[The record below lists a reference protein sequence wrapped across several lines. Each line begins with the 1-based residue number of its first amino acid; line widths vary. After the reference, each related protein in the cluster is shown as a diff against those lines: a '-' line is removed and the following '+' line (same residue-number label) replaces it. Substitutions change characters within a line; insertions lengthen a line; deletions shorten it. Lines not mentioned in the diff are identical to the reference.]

1 MSFDL
6 LRDYQRPHAEHLLK
20 VLKTNRAALDGS
32 DTGTGKTFV
41 ACAIAKA
48 MGVVPRVLCPL
59 SVTESWKRAGA
70 YIGVDLEVT
79 NYEKARGPSRR
90 VNYHHPRIFGPN
102 FRRHTESDLGVEVH
116 WAKGSSW
123 QWKSE
128 VELAIFDEVDRCGG
142 ATSLHSKMLIAA
154 RRQFRHLLLL
164 SATAASEPQHLK
176 ALGFALGLF
185 ELKGFKWWMLKHGCE
200 PGVFGGIVFS
210 EDPEE
215 QERAMLKIHK
225 ALYPSRGSRLRK
237 SEIPGFPETQIDVRM
252 LEGSDEAAELAQEV
266 RENYGHK
273 NTLTQYLKARQ
284 ALELLKVEQLAE
296 LAEDY
301 ATTSRVAIFLNFTK
315 SIDALHA
322 RLVKA
327 MGKDSVA
334 VIDGRNTKERDAT
347 AVRFQNDALQV
358 VVVNAQAGGVGLNL
372 HAKSDYTSLIS
383 TPDRPRLVK
392 QLLGRG
398 HREGGGF
405 SQQFFLFFADTVE
418 EEISARVQQANFN
431 MDLLNDGE
439 LVGCF

>member
-6 LRDYQRPHAEHLLK
+6 LRDYQRPHATHLLK

-70 YIGVDLEVT
+70 YVGVDLEVT
-79 NYEKARGPSRR
+79 NYEKARGVSRR
-90 VNYHHPRIFGPN
+90 VNYHHPKIFGPN

-210 EDPEE
+210 DDPEE

-225 ALYPSRGSRLRK
+225 ALYPARGSRLRK
-237 SEIPGFPETQIDVRM
+237 SEIPGFPPTQIDVLM
-252 LEGSDEAAELAQEV
+252 LEDTTGRAAKIAEKI
-266 RENYGHK
+266 RDTYGKEKH
-273 NTLTQYLKARQ
+273 LEQYIKSRQ
-284 ALELLKVEQLAE
+284 ALELLKVEHLTE
-296 LAEDY
+296 LAENY
-301 ATTSRVAIFLNFTK
+301 SATNRVAVFLNFTK
-315 SIDALHA
+315 SIDALA
-322 RLVKA
+322 TRLQKVL
-327 MGKDSVA
+327 GKEVGI
-334 VIDGRNTKERDAT
+334 IDGRNTANRDAT
-347 AVRFQNDALQV
+347 AQRFQRHEIPAV
-358 VVVNAQAGGVGLNL
+358 AVNSQAGGVGLNL
-372 HAKSDYTSLIS
+372 HALSDYAAFIS

-392 QLLGRG
+392 QVLGRG
-398 HREGGGF
+398 NRDGGGF
-405 SQQFFLFFADTVE
+405 SQQFFVYFAGTVE
-418 EEISARVQQANFN
+418 EDIAARVQQANFN